1 MNRIVLSAEMR
12 SLTGKGPAR
21 RLRAAGKAP
30 AVFYGKKTDP
40 MKLAIDIHEFKKAID
55 QAASNPL
62 FDLQVKEDGQT
73 VTKSAI
79 LKERQIVPLD
89 GSLVHL
95 DFLQV
100 FMDEAIEVTV
110 QVEFVGK
117 PIGVEKGGVFQAVAK
132 ELRISCLPN
141 DIPNIITVDVSAA
154 DVGHSI
160 HVGDISLPP
169 GVTAVQEEGI
179 ALATVLAPQA
189 GGEEVSEEAS
199 EEAAVEPAAE

>member
-1 MNRIVLSAEMR
+1 MNRIVLLAEER

-30 AVFYGKKTDP
+30 AVFYGKKTEP

-55 QAASNPL
+55 LAGSNPI
-62 FDLQVKEDGQT
+62 FDLQVKEDGNT
-73 VTKSAI
+73 VSKSAI

-100 FMDEAIEVTV
+100 YMDEAIEVTV

-132 ELRISCLPN
+132 ELRVSCLPN
-141 DIPNIITVDVSAA
+141 DIPQIITVDVSTA

-160 HVGDISLPP
+160 HVGDIPLPP
-169 GVTAVQEEGI
+169 GVTAVQDEGI
-179 ALATVLAPQA
+179 ALATVLAPKT
-189 GGEEVSEEAS
+189 GE
-199 EEAAVEPAAE
+199 EEAAGEEAAGEAAAE

>member
-1 MNRIVLSAEMR
+1 MNRIVLSAEKR
-12 SLTGKGPAR
+12 SQTGKGPAR

-30 AVFYGKKTDP
+30 AVFYGKKTEP

-55 QAASNPL
+55 LAGSNPI
-62 FDLQVKEDGQT
+62 FDLQVKENGST
-73 VTKSAI
+73 VSKSAI

-132 ELRISCLPN
+132 ELRVSCLPN
-141 DIPNIITVDVSAA
+141 DIPQIITVDVSTA

-160 HVGDISLPP
+160 HVGDIPLPP

-179 ALATVLAPQA
+179 ALATVLAPKA
-189 GGEEVSEEAS
+189 AEEEAG
-199 EEAAVEPAAE
+199 EEAADEAAAE